1 MRGATLKKEG
11 RKESRKIRLDLLL
24 SSSDR
29 IKENREETF
38 FFFNAIKV
46 DISISIIIGIGIGIE
61 FGVIFSSDVQF

>member
-1 MRGATLKKEG
+1 MKKEG

-46 DISISIIIGIGIGIE
+46 YISISIIIGIGIDVE
-61 FGVIFSSDVQF
+61 FGVIFSSTLQF